1 MKNIETQEAEQA
13 LTTIPEYNKTAQ
25 GLIELKQRLAG
36 LVYDVSTGK
45 GMEAAKKDRALAR
58 SLRIELEAERVR
70 IKAPALQRA
79 REIDTEAKRITAEI
93 EALEDPID
101 AQIKAEEQRKER
113 EKAEREQAE
122 RDRVAALHARFE
134 EIKGRPLLAVGKDAE
149 TIQGLIVE
157 AEAVDPSTFPDD
169 MTAAAKFT
177 KDIAIAQLKA
187 ALDERRAYDAEQ
199 VRLLAERAELDKLRR
214 EADERRAEDER
225 RAQAERERLAAER
238 AEAERVAREKEQ
250 ARQAEQR
257 AELAR
262 QEAEL
267 DKRRQA
273 EKAEAERIAREQAQ
287 AREKLAAEQAELAR
301 QRLADEI
308 AKASLLEAASDA
320 LTLLQAEYPTH
331 KATKKL
337 AAAIARETK
346 KAAA

>member
-1 MKNIETQEAEQA
+1 MSTQIAEYSATESA
-13 LTTIPEYNKTAQ
+13 LAELRTKYAAAVFDTSTT
-25 GLIELKQRLAG
+25 AG
-36 LVYDVSTGK
+36 MT
-45 GMEAAKKDRALAR
+45 AAKEARAE
-58 SLRIELEAERVR
+58 LRGYRVALEKKRVE
-70 IKAPALQRA
+70 IKAPALERS
-79 REIDTEAKRITAEI
+79 RLIDTEAKRITAALES
-93 EALEDPID
+93 LEDPID
-101 AQIKAEEQRKER
+101 AAIKKEEQRKER
-113 EKAEREQAE
+113 EKAAREQAE

-134 EIKGRPLLAVGKDAE
+134 EIKGRPLLAMGQDAD
-149 TIQGLIVE
+149 TIQALIVE

-199 VRLLAERAELDKLRR
+199 VRLVAERAELDKLRR

-225 RAQAERERLAAER
+225 RAQSERDRLAAER
-238 AEAERVAREKEQ
+238 AEADRVAREEEQ

-262 QEAEL
+262 QADEL
-267 DKRRQA
+267 AKRVQA
-273 EKAEAERIAREQAQ
+273 EKAEAERIAREQAE
-287 AREKLAAEQAELAR
+287 ARERLAAEQAELAR

-308 AKASLLEAASDA
+308 AKASLLEAATDA
-320 LTLLQAEYPTH
+320 LALLQAEYPTH